1 MRHSLN
7 FVRTMLFF
15 VGLALAF
22 PAFSSVETAAHPQIS
37 DHVMS
42 ASPVVD
48 PDKGPSE
55 LNHHIAGFFLIAIG
69 LSLIVSDHSHALAWL
84 RWVPPV
90 LFIAAGVFLAA
101 WSDSEIWPRG
111 ALSWSWLAHH
121 DAEARQHK
129 LYALL
134 LALIG
139 CVEALKLVPRF
150 RRPWLKAVFPV
161 LGAIGGIA
169 LLFHSHGGEMV
180 MVQPVA
186 ASFVAP
192 EHDHSS
198 DAMAAHGSDHNHGAV
213 PANSAAKTGTSHS
226 HQHVMSGT
234 AAKIQ
239 REHAWFVV
247 AGLFVAL
254 FKFVY
259 DSARPPA
266 RVSLHFW
273 ASSVMVL
280 GCLLLMYTE

>member
-1 MRHSLN
+1 MGHSRD
-7 FVRTMLFF
+7 FVRIMLFF
-15 VGLALAF
+15 VGMTLAL
-22 PAFSSVETAAHPQIS
+22 PAYSSVGIAAHPQ
-37 DHVMS
+37 MS
-42 ASPVVD
+42 AQDMAASSVAD

-55 LNHHIAGFFLIAIG
+55 LNHHIAGLFLIAIG
-69 LSLIVSDHSHALAWL
+69 LSLIVSDHSRALAWL

-90 LFIAAGVFLAA
+90 LFIAAGMFLAA

-111 ALSWSWLAHH
+111 ALSWSWLVHH

-134 LALIG
+134 LAVIG
-139 CVEALKLVPRF
+139 CVEAMKLVPRF
-150 RRPWLKAVFPV
+150 RRTWLKAVFPV

-169 LLFHSHGGEMV
+169 LLFHSHGGEIV

-186 ASFVAP
+186 ASLIAP
-192 EHDHSS
+192 EHDHSA
-198 DAMAAHGSDHNHGAV
+198 DEMVTHGSDHNHGAA
-213 PANSAAKTGTSHS
+213 PARSVAKTGTSHE
-226 HQHVMSGT
+226 HEHVMNRT
-234 AAKIQ
+234 AVKIQ

-247 AGLFVAL
+247 AGLFVVL

-280 GCLLLMYTE
+280 GCLLLLYTE

>member
-1 MRHSLN
+1 MRHSHN
-7 FVRTMLFF
+7 FVRTMLLF

-22 PAFSSVETAAHPQIS
+22 PAFSSVGMAAHPLIS
-37 DHVMS
+37 DHDMS
-42 ASPVVD
+42 ASSVAD

-55 LNHHIAGFFLIAIG
+55 LNHHIAGLFLIAIG
-69 LSLIVSDHSHALAWL
+69 LSLIISDHSRALTWL
-84 RWVPPV
+84 RWVPPA
-90 LFIAAGVFLAA
+90 LFIAAGIFLAA

-111 ALSWSWLAHH
+111 ALAWSWLVHH

-134 LALIG
+134 LAVIG
-139 CVEALKLVPRF
+139 CVEAMKLIPRF

-180 MVQPVA
+180 VVQPAA
-186 ASFVAP
+186 ASFIAP
-192 EHDHSS
+192 EHEHNADGTAS
-198 DAMAAHGSDHNHGAV
+198 HGGVHEHGAA
-213 PANSAAKTGTSHS
+213 PANSEPKTGPSHL
-226 HQHVMSGT
+226 HQHVMNAT
-234 AAKIQ
+234 AVKIQ
-239 REHAWFVV
+239 REHSWFVV
-247 AGLFVAL
+247 AGLFVVL

-266 RVSLHFW
+266 RVALHFW
-273 ASSVMVL
+273 TSSVIVL

>member
-15 VGLALAF
+15 LGLALAF
-22 PAFSSVETAAHPQIS
+22 PAFSSVGMAAHPQIS

-55 LNHHIAGFFLIAIG
+55 LNHHIAGLFLIAIG

-84 RWVPPV
+84 RWLPPV
-90 LFIAAGVFLAA
+90 LFIAAGTFLAA

-111 ALSWSWLAHH
+111 ALSWSWLLHH

-134 LALIG
+134 LAVIG
-139 CVEALKLVPRF
+139 CVEAMKLVPRL

-186 ASFVAP
+186 ASFIAP
-192 EHDHSS
+192 EHDHSA
-198 DAMAAHGSDHNHGAV
+198 DGMAARGSDHKHGAA
-213 PANSAAKTGTSHS
+213 PANSVAKTGTSHP
-226 HQHVMSGT
+226 HEHVMNGI

-247 AGLFVAL
+247 AGLFVAF

-266 RVSLHFW
+266 RISLHFW
-273 ASSVMVL
+273 ASSVIVL

>member
-1 MRHSLN
+1 
-7 FVRTMLFF
+7 MLLF

-22 PAFSSVETAAHPQIS
+22 PVFSSAGMAAHPQIS
-37 DHVMS
+37 DHELS
-42 ASPVVD
+42 ASSLAD

-55 LNHHIAGFFLIAIG
+55 LNHHIAGLFLIAIG
-69 LSLIVSDHSHALAWL
+69 LCLIISDHSRALTWL
-84 RWVPPV
+84 RWVPPA
-90 LFIAAGVFLAA
+90 LFIAAGMFLAA

-111 ALSWSWLAHH
+111 ALSWSWLVHH

-134 LALIG
+134 LAVIG
-139 CVEALKLVPRF
+139 CVEGMKLIPRF

-169 LLFHSHGGEMV
+169 LLFHSHGGQTV

-186 ASFVAP
+186 AFIAP
-192 EHDHSS
+192 E
-198 DAMAAHGSDHNHGAV
+198 HNHGADGMAHDGV
-213 PANSAAKTGTSHS
+213 HEHGAAPANSGPKTGTSHL
-226 HQHVMSGT
+226 HEHVMTGT

-247 AGLFVAL
+247 AGLFVVL
-254 FKFVY
+254 FKFAY

-266 RVSLHFW
+266 RIALHFW
-273 ASSVMVL
+273 ASSVIVL

>member
-7 FVRTMLFF
+7 FVRTMLLF

-22 PAFSSVETAAHPQIS
+22 PVFSSARMAAHPQIS
-37 DHVMS
+37 DHELS
-42 ASPVVD
+42 ASSVAD

-55 LNHHIAGFFLIAIG
+55 LNHHIAGLFLIAIG
-69 LSLIVSDHSHALAWL
+69 LSLILSDHSRALRWL

-90 LFIAAGVFLAA
+90 LFIAAGMFLAA

-111 ALSWSWLAHH
+111 ALGWSWLVHH

-134 LALIG
+134 LAVIG
-139 CVEALKLVPRF
+139 CVEAMKLTPRF

-186 ASFVAP
+186 ASFIAP
-192 EHDHSS
+192 QHDHNA
-198 DAMAAHGSDHNHGAV
+198 DGMATHGGVHEHGAA
-213 PANSAAKTGTSHS
+213 PANTAPRTGTLHI
-226 HQHVMSGT
+226 HGHGMNGT

-247 AGLFVAL
+247 AGLFVVL
-254 FKFVY
+254 FKFAY

-266 RVSLHFW
+266 RVPLHFW
-273 ASSVMVL
+273 ASSVIVL